1 MSRRRRASAGTAGT
15 GTDRAGTD
23 RTRVAAY
30 AVAHDDDGR
39 ILLCHISPS
48 VGVGDVWTL
57 PGGGLDFGEAP
68 EAAVLRELAEETGY
82 TGELEGLVGVSDR
95 MFHDVDGAD
104 RMHAIRILYRVRIV
118 GGDLRDE
125 PDGSTDTC
133 RWFTPRQARNV
144 RLGELARHALDLPR
158 SGQTSR
164 PDTMSPADSVSL
176 AERSAHPEPA
186 RPEPARP
193 EPAN

>member
-1 MSRRRRASAGTAGT
+1 
-15 GTDRAGTD
+15 
-23 RTRVAAY
+23 VAAY
-30 AVAHDDDGR
+30 AVAHDGDGR

-82 TGELEGLVGVSDR
+82 AGELEGLAGVSDR
-95 MFHDVDGAD
+95 MFHDVDGSD

-118 GGDLRDE
+118 SGDLRDE

-133 RWFTPRQARNV
+133 RWFTPREARKV

-158 SGQTSR
+158 PGAAPRADTGSR
-164 PDTMSPADSVSL
+164 DERVEHPAK
-176 AERSAHPEPA
+176 PEPA
-186 RPEPARP
+186 AHSEP
-193 EPAN
+193 N